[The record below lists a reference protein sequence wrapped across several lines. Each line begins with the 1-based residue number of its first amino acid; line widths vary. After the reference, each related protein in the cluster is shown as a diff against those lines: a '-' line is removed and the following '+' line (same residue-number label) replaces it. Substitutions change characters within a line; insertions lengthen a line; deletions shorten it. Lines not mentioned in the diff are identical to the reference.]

1 MIEANI
7 VEQLADSVDFEML
20 LGNLQ
25 DFMKKVPTSTREH

>member
-7 VEQLADSVDFEML
+7 VEQLADTVDFEML

-25 DFMKKVPTSTREH
+25 DFMKKA